1 MKIGGSDLEEY
12 IQMSLNKSLFA
23 LGRFVLEIILT
34 WLQILKHW
42 WKLMGAILKNIQ
54 ISMKKARF
62 ALDRLLFWHGY
73 KFLKANSK
81 RMKIWC
87 LKTRLFGLNENWW
100 GRSWRK
106 CQISCGKTRFALG
119 RFVLETILTWL
130 QILKSEF

>member
-54 ISMKKARF
+54 VSLKKTRF
-62 ALDRLLFWHGY
+62 ALDR
-73 KFLKANSK
+73 
-81 RMKIWC
+81 
-87 LKTRLFGLNENWW
+87 
-100 GRSWRK
+100 
-106 CQISCGKTRFALG
+106 FAL
-119 RFVLETILTWL
+119 E
-130 QILKSEF
+130 K